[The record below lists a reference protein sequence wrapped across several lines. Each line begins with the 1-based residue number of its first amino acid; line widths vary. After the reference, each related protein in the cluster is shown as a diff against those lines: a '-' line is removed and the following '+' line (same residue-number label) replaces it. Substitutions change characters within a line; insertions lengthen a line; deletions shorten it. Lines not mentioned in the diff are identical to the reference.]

1 MTNFWIKISQLD
13 FCKRKL
19 CESFIN
25 IKKNYFQN
33 FCQSVKA
40 FVHPLMSFFS
50 FFLFLHVFNHFHA
63 VRSINNE
70 VFCCVLV
77 QRGRLSASSY
87 SFSYENPF
95 GCVERRFGSW
105 LFFGIRAMLFATVWQ
120 FLEILQAR
128 LSSSMY
134 ILGMM
139 CLFAFWSV
147 WISHFNSRH
156 DSNVQTAWRP
166 RCHISL
172 SFDNWT
178 LLFSVAQ
185 FHIRNWM

>member
-1 MTNFWIKISQLD
+1 
-13 FCKRKL
+13 
-19 CESFIN
+19 
-25 IKKNYFQN
+25 
-33 FCQSVKA
+33 
-40 FVHPLMSFFS
+40 MSFFS

-95 GCVERRFGSW
+95 GCVERRFGSR
-105 LFFGIRAMLFATVWQ
+105 LFFWHQFRCCSRTFGSFLK
-120 FLEILQAR
+120 FLELYCRHQCTFSI
-128 LSSSMY
+128 
-134 ILGMM
+134 MM
-139 CLFAFWSV
+139 RLFAFWSV
-147 WISHFNSRH
+147 CTSHFNSRH

-178 LLFSVAQ
+178 LLFSVAAQ
-185 FHIRNWM
+185 LHIRNWL